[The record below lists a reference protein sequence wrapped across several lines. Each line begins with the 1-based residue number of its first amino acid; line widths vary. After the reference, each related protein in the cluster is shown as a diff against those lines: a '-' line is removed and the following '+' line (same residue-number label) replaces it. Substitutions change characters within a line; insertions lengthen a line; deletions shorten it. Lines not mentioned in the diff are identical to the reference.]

1 MTQGLPPDVTVV
13 PMYPMYSPNQIL
25 AATLIG
31 GPLAGAWMTAVNYRR
46 LAQRRNAVI
55 TIVVALLAVTSF
67 GVLATNS
74 HASTLIGLGLYG
86 LTILLSRLLQGTAF
100 RSHIARQ
107 GCVAEHQSCVRVCLI
122 GFAIMLWP
130 TMTAFRL
137 DADRPLTRELKLGK
151 CQVYY
156 RDGATID
163 EARELCKLL
172 DVIVKDRSDFSV
184 RLAHA
189 HGRVTLELVVKPH
202 VLTDPQAPRMIHP
215 LAEPLSA
222 KLFYGQPVDIFL
234 DDDQLERH
242 VSLPWETRPS
252 QDGH

>member
-1 MTQGLPPDVTVV
+1 MSQGLPPDVTVV
-13 PMYPMYSPNQIL
+13 PMYPMYSPSQVI

-74 HASTLIGLGLYG
+74 YASTLIGLGLFG
-86 LTILLSRLLQGTAF
+86 LTILLHHLLQGAAF

-107 GCVAEHQSCVRVCLI
+107 GRVAERESCVRICLI
-122 GFAIMLWP
+122 GFAIMLWLIL
-130 TMTAFRL
+130 TAFRL

-172 DVIVKDRSDFSV
+172 DAIVKNPSGFTV

-189 HGRVTLELVVKPH
+189 HGRVTLELVVKPN
-202 VLTDPQAPRMIHP
+202 VLTDPQAPRMFHP
-215 LAEPLSA
+215 FAEPLSA

-234 DDDQLERH
+234 DDDHLERH
-242 VSLPWETRPS
+242 VSLPWETRAS
-252 QDGH
+252 EDGH